1 MKKTPSTPS
10 TSVETA
16 KTKRKK
22 RTLKN
27 ILWAC
32 ALSLALILPWKA
44 SAQEQISPETNI
56 DSIESVTSIPTQVLD
71 EFWEKEKSN
80 LEVHGSVRAWSNVT
94 PLLWSVLSDTPAF
107 RFTIDISD
115 PKTGLWASVI
125 RFDDFNKSMDNPAS
139 QLTMVDLYWHKK
151 FWKVSFTWVWEYANI
166 DKIPWSDS
174 FTPIIWA
181 TYDAWKWWTFDTWAC
196 YTIQK
201 GEDVAAFRAWVVKK
215 INDAFSLA
223 AQVIHN
229 NGLSWHFQAKLKIT
243 NKLSMEIGWIADKN
257 WKITPTAWVLFGI

>member
-1 MKKTPSTPS
+1 MKNLLSTQP

-16 KTKRKK
+16 KTKERWTWEKVL
-22 RTLKN
+22 TT
-27 ILWAC
+27 C
-32 ALSLALILPWKA
+32 ALFWALILPWKA
-44 SAQEQISPETNI
+44 SSQGQILPETKK
-56 DSIESVTSIPTQVLD
+56 DTIEYVVPTSTQVLPA
-71 EFWEKEKSN
+71 EWKKKESN

-229 NGLSWHFQAKLKIT
+229 EKFSWHFQAKVKI
-243 NKLSMEIGWIADKN
+243 NKKSSIEIGWIADEN
-257 WKITPTAWVLFGI
+257 RIITLTAWFLIGF